1 MLHCPVAERR
11 GKEKSTEEDYRE
23 VVLIFGAKDEACLTS
38 SWYFL
43 RCLKSR
49 ELYSSAESSLQY
61 IFTFKETH
69 AEHCTTGRH

>member
-11 GKEKSTEEDYRE
+11 GKEKCREKDYRE
-23 VVLIFGAKDEACLTS
+23 VALIFGVKDEPCLAS
-38 SWYFL
+38 SCYFL

-49 ELYSSAESSLQY
+49 ELYSSAELSLQY